1 MKTGTASALALLL
14 AACSGEPTPAP
25 SPTPTP
31 VATPTV
37 IASARTLAP
46 GELPTPELDGAAPL
60 AGTWRFQ
67 ASASGSAARYDSGEA
82 LRFAVRCDS
91 QARRIVFVAAGEGS
105 AIRLFT
111 PDAAATFP
119 AKRIDGTLEAA
130 VTTGQTFLDALAK
143 ARTIGVG
150 GGDGPIGRLPGDRSI
165 GDVVARCRPGGGR

>member
-1 MKTGTASALALLL
+1 MKVGAASALALLL

-25 SPTPTP
+25 SPTP
-31 VATPTV
+31 VATPTI

-67 ASASGSAARYDSGEA
+67 ASASGSAARYDSGGT

-119 AKRIDGTLEAA
+119 AKRIDGALEAA

-165 GDVVARCRPGGGR
+165 GDVVARCRPGGRR